1 MKGLIRSLSVGLVG
15 VLVLYGASSLTV
27 DCYVTWYNWKYQS
40 VNIKA
45 VPLPFFSFKYVAKP
59 GYHLEALCD
68 KGSDQQVRYTRLQG
82 FDHFDVITDKRRVDR
97 DNCEILIVEN
107 LDIPAPPLKDYD
119 IKPVQPK

>member
-1 MKGLIRSLSVGLVG
+1 MKALMRSLGVGLAG
-15 VLVLYGASSLTV
+15 LLVLYGLSSMTV
-27 DCYVTWYNWKYQS
+27 DCYVTWYNWKYKEY
-40 VNIKA
+40 NIKA

-68 KGSDQQVRYTRLQG
+68 KGTSQQVRYTRIQG
-82 FDHFDVITDKRRVDR
+82 FDHFDVITELRRVDR

-107 LDIPAPPLKDYD
+107 LDIVPPLKDYD